1 MAAIGRSWAGSVY
14 GTNTGNFFLKFEE
27 VEPKLRGTLR
37 HLDRAYGLAIFTVEG
52 SFEEKLQLVG
62 TPQQSPAG
70 VELGTLSLSAAL
82 TPEGHL
88 RGEWSSTTGTAGTF
102 VAYPHDQET
111 DQAAAHAKSSAP
123 EQIYLHTIVL
133 GSLSLYEPDIIALIS
148 EVGKDF
154 KGGRLIATY
163 STGVGEA
170 TKYVEDFIADLA
182 KLRSLTYLKLQ
193 IQEPEAHGINKI
205 SIVELRAYGVNEIRV
220 QGINE
225 AWTIGRAQGLAN
237 FLRSYENIVVT
248 GYKKF
253 GLNLNGVIF
262 LGMLIAIPEVPSLLS
277 RTIFVG
283 AVVALLAILLWLH
296 SKFIPNA
303 TIKVAGPVPSRIAR
317 FLPTAFSWLFAV
329 IASIVAAYIYTWL
342 TRGAP

>member
-1 MAAIGRSWAGSVY
+1 MAAIGKSWAGSVY
-14 GTNTGNFFLKFEE
+14 GTNTGNIFLKFEE

-37 HLDRAYGLAIFTVEG
+37 HLDQAYGLAVFTVEG
-52 SFEEKLQLVG
+52 SFEEKLHLVA
-62 TPQQSPAG
+62 TPQQSPEG
-70 VELGTLSLSAAL
+70 VELGTLSITAML
-82 TPEGHL
+82 TSEGHL
-88 RGEWSSTTGTAGTF
+88 QGEWISTTGTAGTF
-102 VAYPHDQET
+102 AAFPHDQEMV
-111 DQAAAHAKSSAP
+111 QATKDLKSNAP

-133 GSLSLYEPDIIALIS
+133 GSLSLYEPDIVTLIS
-148 EVGKDF
+148 EVKKDF

-170 TKYVEDFIADLA
+170 TKYVEDFSADMA
-182 KLRSLTYLKLQ
+182 RLRSLTYLKLQ

-205 SIVELRAYGVNEIRV
+205 TIVELRAYGVNEVRV

-225 AWTIGRAQGLAN
+225 AWTIGRAQSLAN
-237 FLRSYENIVVT
+237 VLRNYENIVVT

-253 GLNLNGVIF
+253 GLNLNSIIF
-262 LGMLIAIPEVPSLLS
+262 LGMLILIPEVPSRLS

-303 TIKVAGPVPSRIAR
+303 TIKLAGPVPSRVGR
-317 FLPTAFSWLFAV
+317 FLPTAFSWLFAIV
-329 IASIVAAYIYTWL
+329 ASIVAAYIYTWL